1 MTVTEPTDGD
11 PVVVTVDPATTGA
24 AFSRYQGGAEEEP
37 IVSRWASP
45 PIDAVGD
52 SWRRLAEWI
61 AAAELAPG
69 DDRWEVYL
77 YLTEPSPEMDPNEL
91 RTALNWTIR

>member
-24 AFSRYQGGAEEEP
+24 AFSRYQGEAE
-37 IVSRWASP
+37 
-45 PIDAVGD
+45 
-52 SWRRLAEWI
+52 
-61 AAAELAPG
+61 
-69 DDRWEVYL
+69 DRWEV